1 MLLITGCKKDDHSS
15 IQNPGGIPA
24 ADLKLSRMIEAFRSK
39 EVTHLKSGE
48 EMCVDSAIWY
58 LNVTANYTYGS
69 ASYET
74 EKVAKNVAT
83 ITLPVTNN
91 KVLLSAVYSK
101 YEEMIDSIR
110 EFYRDIPSTEKQLI
124 SVTVETDTVLQDAI
138 VLAVTSTVGTGIVQ
152 HLCDFNEVDS
162 WIWWNQG
169 GGGICAGPNYGQG
182 SGSDAA
188 EQMQNKIMI
197 CRTAPGGNYWYEM
210 LPSHYVDPW
219 AYPNPNWGGTPNYY
233 QYLLFHSYSANPNH
247 HGCLTPEECNF
258 YLAKA
263 KWIIYNAE
271 SAGGERPDDASFVSV
286 DVNGNVIFDLN
297 TSTYIH
303 WMEIDYGILHV
314 SPNPPVPID

>member
-110 EFYRDIPSTEKQLI
+110 EYYRNIPSTEKQLI

-138 VLAVTSTVGTGIVQ
+138 VLAVTSTVGTGIIE

-162 WIWWNQG
+162 WIWWNTG
-169 GGGICAGPNYGQG
+169 TGGICAGPNYGQG
-182 SGSDAA
+182 QGSDAA

-197 CRTAPGGNYWYEM
+197 CRTMPGGNYWYET
-210 LPSHYVDPW
+210 LPIHHVYAWEYS
-219 AYPNPNWGGTPNYY
+219 NPNWGGTNYNYY
-233 QYLLFHSYSANPNH
+233 RYRMFWSSSQYPNH
-247 HGCLTPEECNF
+247 HGCLSPEECNF
-258 YLAKA
+258 YLAGT
-263 KWIIYNAE
+263 KWIIYTAE
-271 SAGGERPDDASFVSV
+271 SAGGERPDEATFISV
-286 DVNGNVIFDLN
+286 DVQGSAFFYDYTDYFHQMNI
-297 TSTYIH
+297 
-303 WMEIDYGILHV
+303 EYGILHIA
-314 SPNPPVPID
+314 PNPPIPID